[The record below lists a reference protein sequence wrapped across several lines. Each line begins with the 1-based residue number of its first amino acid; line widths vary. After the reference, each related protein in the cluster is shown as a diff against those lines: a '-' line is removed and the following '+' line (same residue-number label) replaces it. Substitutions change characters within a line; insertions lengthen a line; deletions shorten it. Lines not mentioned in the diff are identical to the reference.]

1 MLKYLLLLF
10 FTILSF
16 TVNAQEKINFKISGA
31 LRFNIASE
39 NYESSNTLDTYM
51 KFDTWFLSVDSRYKD
66 LDMSIQY
73 RFYPGSKVHFIHH
86 AYIGY
91 KINKNWYTKLG
102 VFQKPFGIGDFA
114 SHSWWFQIPYYMGLE
129 DTYNTGIGLEY
140 AHNNLKF
147 EVAYFR
153 QAAPKGF
160 FTTNTEDT
168 SVGNSRFSYA
178 IVPSS
183 GNDEGAAPASIQ
195 ELDQFNSRVRYQLSK
210 DIECGISG
218 QFGSIYN
225 TALNKRKWGLTWALH
240 TVIDYRKWNF
250 KGEFI
255 HYHYNAVNDLEQPMD
270 VVPMAAYGLAYD
282 VATKGNIYVAGISYT
297 IPVNHKFLK
306 TIQPYIDYSIVSKSK
321 KGYYTTQHLVPGVL
335 IVNGPL
341 YTHIDM
347 ALGKNQPWLTND
359 FGEGLAK
366 GRSNARWNSR
376 FNINVGYYF

>member
-1 MLKYLLLLF
+1 MLKKLLLLF
-10 FTILSF
+10 FSLLSF
-16 TVNAQEKINFKISGA
+16 VANAQEKINFKISGA

-39 NYESSNTLDTYM
+39 NYESHNTLDTYM
-51 KFDTWFLSVDSRYKD
+51 KFDTWFLSVDSRYKN
-66 LDMSIQY
+66 LDMSVQY

-91 KINKNWYTKLG
+91 KINENWNTKLG

-114 SHSWWFQIPYYMGLE
+114 SHSWWCQIPYYMGLE

-140 AHNNLKF
+140 KRNKLKF
-147 EVAYFR
+147 EIAYFR

-160 FTTNTEDT
+160 FTTNADDT

-183 GNDEGAAPASIQ
+183 GNNEGEVPASIQ
-195 ELDQFNSRVRYQLSK
+195 ELDQFNTRIRYQLSK
-210 DIECGISG
+210 NIEFGISG
-218 QFGSIYN
+218 QLGSIYN
-225 TALNKRKWGLTWALH
+225 TILDKRKWGFTWALH

-255 HYHYNAVNDLEQPMD
+255 HYHYNAIDDRGQSMN
-270 VVPMAAYGLAYD
+270 VVPMAAYGSVYD
-282 VATKGNIYVAGISYT
+282 VATKGNVYVGGISYT
-297 IPVNHKFLK
+297 IPVNQKLLK

-321 KGYYTTQHLVPGVL
+321 KDYYATQHLVPGVL
-335 IVNGPL
+335 IVCGPL

-347 ALGKNQPWLTND
+347 ALGKNQPWLTKK
-359 FGEGLAK
+359 FGEGLAE